1 MSILL
6 DAVTRDKQ
14 QSQAI
19 THDVV
24 LTPRAQYKAK
34 QQHNGGVKFAALFVL
49 ALLLMVLA
57 AWLVSKAL
65 LPAPAAS
72 QMNTSVVAA
81 SERVSNR
88 PANTLSSDTGSD
100 DSGLS
105 NISQNAPIAEVR
117 LAGKVALPVAQ
128 TLAPQT
134 AQHVSGQSGFNAGAN
149 LRANST
155 QSEAANYS
163 SNNSDEALD
172 NPLMA
177 ALLNAQESVEQEFP
191 QTATKQQVNTVV
203 EDNNRY
209 SNDDEPIILG
219 ANSNKRGNDLLDS
232 LKYEVEYAANEVGL
246 ETSEPDPNNNL
257 LAAFE
262 AALKDVEREKSVET
276 PVTEAKL
283 DPIPTTPKSDAI
295 PKYGQLPAGLQLQ
308 VPEFNI
314 NAHVYSSVADNRWLN
329 VDGAEL
335 QEGDSI
341 QGKLTI
347 VEIRPRDVVLAIQG
361 TEFKVPAI

>member
-14 QSQAI
+14 QSQVNN
-19 THDVV
+19 HDVV
-24 LTPRAQYKAK
+24 LTPRAAYKAK
-34 QQHNGGVKFAALFVL
+34 QQGGYNIKALIIYGL
-49 ALLLMVLA
+49 SLLFMVLA
-57 AWLVSKAL
+57 AWLLSLAL
-65 LPAPAAS
+65 YPSDKNTTNNKQTQASISTAADS
-72 QMNTSVVAA
+72 AQKREQTI
-81 SERVSNR
+81 
-88 PANTLSSDTGSD
+88 SSAQPTD
-100 DSGLS
+100 
-105 NISQNAPIAEVR
+105 EVR
-117 LAGKVALPVAQ
+117 LAGKVALPMAQ
-128 TLAPQT
+128 TLTPQAHNQRRLIGNDNQAP
-134 AQHVSGQSGFNAGAN
+134 V
-149 LRANST
+149 
-155 QSEAANYS
+155 S
-163 SNNSDEALD
+163 SNDSLRN
-172 NPLMA
+172 
-177 ALLNAQESVEQEFP
+177 ALLAAEASVTSAE
-191 QTATKQQVNTVV
+191 NTDTNGNDSSVSNSMS
-203 EDNNRY
+203 EDGA
-209 SNDDEPIILG
+209 SEPIILG
-219 ANSNKRGNDLLDS
+219 ANSNKRGDELLES
-232 LKYEVEYAANEVGL
+232 LKYQVEHAANDVGL
-246 ETSEPDPNNNL
+246 KATEPSDNNNL

-262 AALKDVEREKSVET
+262 AALKEVEREKAVET

-283 DPIPTTPKSDAI
+283 DPIPTTPKSDDI

>member
-24 LTPRAQYKAK
+24 LTPRAPYKAK
-34 QQHNGGVKFAALFVL
+34 QATSGGVKFAALFVL

-57 AWLVSKAL
+57 AWLVSKVLYPITKQVSSIDEHA
-65 LPAPAAS
+65 APAS
-72 QMNTSVVAA
+72 
-81 SERVSNR
+81 
-88 PANTLSSDTGSD
+88 
-100 DSGLS
+100 
-105 NISQNAPIAEVR
+105 ISQNSSSQNSSTQKAPIEGVR
-117 LAGKVALPVAQ
+117 LAGKVALPIAQ
-128 TLAPQT
+128 SLAPQT
-134 AQHVSGQSGFNAGAN
+134 ALSVSGQSGFNAGAN
-149 LRANST
+149 SRANST
-155 QSEAANYS
+155 QPEAANYI

-177 ALLNAQESVEQEFP
+177 ALLNAQESVDQEFP

-209 SNDDEPIILG
+209 SNDYEPIILG

-246 ETSEPDPNNNL
+246 ETNEPDPNNNL